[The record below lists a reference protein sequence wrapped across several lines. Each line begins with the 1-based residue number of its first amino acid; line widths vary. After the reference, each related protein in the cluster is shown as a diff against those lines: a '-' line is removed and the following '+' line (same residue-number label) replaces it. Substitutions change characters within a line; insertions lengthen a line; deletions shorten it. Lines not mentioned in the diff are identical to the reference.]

1 MKSLIARQGLKG
13 QVLNITVWVLIDAT
27 TYLNRL
33 VVKKERVGKKTIKQ
47 LIDKDYGVDFSKLFD
62 LVFDTS

>member
-27 TYLNRL
+27 TYLDRL

>member
-1 MKSLIARQGLKG
+1 VKSLIARQGLKG

-27 TYLNRL
+27 TYLDRL